1 MSKFFYSKLEII
13 IRISLIIA
21 TEIII
26 PLLIFNNLINKID
39 FLIISKV
46 NSISLF
52 IFTLLWIFVSYLR
65 GRYTK
70 KRKSDVLKEYL
81 LELRKLFTISII
93 ITINLFFLKVFRVD
107 LNLYSKNLPFIFSI
121 YISLGIL
128 NQFLNLKIINY
139 LIPFKNELIYVR
151 GNKEVINEIK
161 LLMKDFEYQKIVKF
175 RCINSNYNLYKIPD
189 KFLVSNKVEV
199 YDNEDELLEYCVK
212 NGVQIFTIC
221 NWFENE
227 LNCLPVNFLES
238 DNFLFRKNYLK
249 EKDFEFKLKRISDI
263 FFSLILIIFLS
274 PLVLISG
281 FFIWLTDRGPIFY
294 TQEREGLIRKKLKIF
309 KLRTMIVDAE
319 SNGPQW
325 SKKNDKRITFIGKIL
340 RKTRIDELPQL
351 ISVLKGEMSLI
362 GPRPERPEFNIL
374 LENKIPHYN
383 LRHLIKP
390 GLSGWAQVN
399 YPYGSS
405 YKDANNKLSYDLYYI
420 SNYSIFLDLIIL
432 FKTMRTIFSGKGS
445 SPH

>member
-1 MSKFFYSKLEII
+1 MFKFDYSKLEIL
-13 IRISLIIA
+13 IRISLITA

-26 PLLIFNNLINKID
+26 PLLILNNLIDKID
-39 FLIISKV
+39 FLIITKV
-46 NSISLF
+46 NIISLF
-52 IFTLLWIFVSYLR
+52 IFTFLWIFVSYLR
-65 GRYTK
+65 GRYSK
-70 KRKSDVLKEYL
+70 KRKLNVFKEYL

-93 ITINLFFLKVFRVD
+93 ITISLFFLKVFRVD

-128 NQFLNLKIINY
+128 NQFLNFNIINY
-139 LIPFKNELIYVR
+139 LIPIKSESIYVK
-151 GNKEVINEIK
+151 GNIGLINEIK
-161 LLMKDFEYQKIVKF
+161 LLIRDFEYQKKIKF
-175 RCINSNYNLYKIPD
+175 TCINSDYSSHKIPD
-189 KFLVSNKVEV
+189 KFLVSNKVEF
-199 YDNEDELLEYCVK
+199 YKDNDELLEYCVR
-212 NGVQIFTIC
+212 NDVQIFTIC

-227 LNCLPVNFLES
+227 LNCLPVNFLEY
-238 DNFLFRKNYLK
+238 DNFLFTKNYQK

-263 FFSLILIIFLS
+263 FLSLILIIFLS

-281 FFIWLTDRGPIFY
+281 LFIWLTDRGPIFY
-294 TQEREGLIRKKLKIF
+294 AQEREGLLRKKLKIF

-420 SNYSIFLDLIIL
+420 SNYSIFLDLIII

>member
-1 MSKFFYSKLEII
+1 MHKFIFSKLEII
-13 IRISLIIA
+13 IRITLIIA
-21 TEIII
+21 LEIAI
-26 PLLIFNNLINKID
+26 PLLIFNNLIYKVD
-39 FLIISKV
+39 FLILSKV
-46 NSISLF
+46 NSTSLF

-70 KRKSDVLKEYL
+70 KRRLDVFKEYL

-93 ITINLFFLKVFRVD
+93 ITVSLFLLKIFRVD
-107 LNLYSKNLPFIFSI
+107 LNLYSKNLPFIFST

-139 LIPFKNELIYVR
+139 LIPIKRESIYVK
-151 GNKEVINEIK
+151 GNKELINEIK
-161 LLMKDFEYQKIVKF
+161 LLMKDFEFQKKIKF
-175 RCINSNYNLYKIPD
+175 TSINSNYNRYKIPD
-189 KFLVSNKVEV
+189 KFLVSNKAEF
-199 YDNEDELLEYCVK
+199 YENKDELVEYCVR
-212 NGVQIFTIC
+212 NGIQIFTIS

-227 LNCLPVNFLES
+227 LNCLPVNFLEY
-238 DNFLFRKNYLK
+238 DNFLFTKNYQK
-249 EKDFEFKLKRISDI
+249 EKDFEFKLKRIIDI
-263 FFSLILIIFLS
+263 FLSLILIIFLS

-281 FFIWLTDRGPIFY
+281 LFIWLTDRGPIFY
-294 TQEREGLIRKKLKIF
+294 MQEREGLLRKKLKIY

-325 SKKNDKRITFIGKIL
+325 AMKNDKRITFIGKIL

-374 LENKIPHYN
+374 LESRIPHYN
-383 LRHLIKP
+383 LRHLVKP

-432 FKTMRTIFSGKGS
+432 FKTMRTVISGKGS

>member
-1 MSKFFYSKLEII
+1 MSKFIYSRLEII
-13 IRISLIIA
+13 VRISLIIA

-26 PLLIFNNLINKID
+26 PLLIFNDLIYKID
-39 FLIISKV
+39 FLILSKV
-46 NSISLF
+46 HSISLF
-52 IFTLLWIFVSYLR
+52 IFTFLWIFVSYLR

-70 KRKSDVLKEYL
+70 KRKPDVFKEYL

-93 ITINLFFLKVFRVD
+93 ITIILFFLKVFRVD
-107 LNLYSKNLPFIFSI
+107 LNLYSKNLPFIFSV

-139 LIPFKNELIYVR
+139 LIPFKNELIYFK

-161 LLMKDFEYQKIVKF
+161 LLMKDFEYQKKVKF
-175 RCINSNYNLYKIPD
+175 RCLDSNYNSYKIPD

-199 YDNEDELLEYCVK
+199 YDNKDELLEYCVK

-227 LNCLPVNFLES
+227 LNCLPVKFLEY
-238 DNFLFRKNYLK
+238 DNFLFTKNYQK

-263 FFSLILIIFLS
+263 FLSLILIIFLS

-281 FFIWLTDRGPIFY
+281 LFIWLADGGPIFY
-294 TQEREGLIRKKLKIF
+294 TQEREGLLRKKLKIY

-325 SKKNDKRITFIGKIL
+325 AIKNDKRITFIGKIL

-374 LENKIPHYN
+374 LDSKIPHYN
-383 LRHLIKP
+383 LRHLVKP

-432 FKTMRTIFSGKGS
+432 FKTMRIVISGKGS